1 MVIQIVLLSES
12 TLLPDEDQQYVVE
25 TSWSIP
31 KGQSWDKRLTKPFK
45 HVTNLNNI
53 FHDIMVMLMMTD
65 DCKEVLVGGLCN
77 VPSFDSA
84 SEK

>member
-1 MVIQIVLLSES
+1 M
-12 TLLPDEDQQYVVE
+12 
-25 TSWSIP
+25 
-31 KGQSWDKRLTKPFK
+31 
-45 HVTNLNNI
+45 NNI
-53 FHDIMVMLMMTD
+53 FHDIMMMLRMTD